1 MCRFGLLVSTCAY
14 FRGRWATCAQL
25 DYLCLT
31 CAYLRYMYLH
41 LHSFCIDNLPV
52 QTFYT
57 SGMIS
62 LSNINPPVLKKWFH
76 YLGMHSFLQ
85 KKCRNV
91 QKYDALLMQFWC
103 NFETTSFWCTLD
115 VVSKGFW
122 CTFDVVSKTASKLHR
137 KCIMFFDDFQ
147 HFFWKKT
154 VEMSKKYDALLMQ
167 FWCSFETTS
176 FWCTFDVVSRGFDA
190 FLM

>member
-62 LSNINPPVLKKWFH
+62 LSNINLPVPKKWFH

-85 KKCRNV
+85 KNV
-91 QKYDALLMQFWC
+91 ETSKKYDALLMQFWC
-103 NFETTSFWCTLD
+103 NFETTSFWCTFD
-115 VVSKGFW
+115 VVSKGF
-122 CTFDVVSKTASKLHR
+122 
-137 KCIMFFDDFQ
+137 
-147 HFFWKKT
+147 
-154 VEMSKKYDALLMQ
+154 DALLMWFQ
-167 FWCSFETTS
+167 NCTKIVSKVHHVFW
-176 FWCTFDVVSRGFDA
+176 GFSSK
-190 FLM
+190 F

>member
-41 LHSFCIDNLPV
+41 LHSFCIGNLPV

-62 LSNINPPVLKKWFH
+62 LSNINLPVLKKMISL
-76 YLGMHSFLQ
+76 LGHALIFA
-85 KKCRNV
+85 KKNV
-91 QKYDALLMQFWC
+91 
-103 NFETTSFWCTLD
+103 ET
-115 VVSKGFW
+115 
-122 CTFDVVSKTASKLHR
+122 
-137 KCIMFFDDFQ
+137 
-147 HFFWKKT
+147 
-154 VEMSKKYDALLMQ
+154 SKKYDALLMQ
-167 FWCSFETTS
+167 F
-176 FWCTFDVVSRGFDA
+176 
-190 FLM
+190 